1 MPNHKIKVAVVGS
14 TGFVGLEL
22 IYLLS
27 KHPKVKIEYLCSQ
40 SNSGKKI
47 NFFDKRIKKKLPTL
61 VNEKK
66 VKWNNVDV
74 VFLSLPN
81 GKAQNI
87 TKKLFSKFNHLKFI
101 DLSADFRIKK
111 PKIFKKW
118 YSQEHKA
125 KNLIKDAIYSIP
137 EFTEKKIS
145 KYRII
150 SNPGCYATSIQLALK
165 PLIIKRLIKK
175 NSITIDSKSGYSGVG
190 KNFLKKF
197 NSKNFYSS
205 CASYSVYKHRHM
217 AEIDQELK
225 ISNYSFNPHI
235 IPTYRGIISSI
246 YIDVK
251 QNNIAGRFFKILKNF
266 YKKKYFVQI
275 KGLNKNLGTNDVL
288 NTNKCQITV
297 NKSRNSKKIVIFSA
311 IDNLIKGA
319 AGQAIQNMNLLF
331 NLKENKGLR

>member
-1 MPNHKIKVAVVGS
+1 MPNHKIKVAVIGS

-40 SNSGKKI
+40 SNSGRKI
-47 NFFDKRIKKKLPTL
+47 NFFDERIKKKLPTL

-66 VKWNNVDV
+66 IKWNNVDV

-87 TKKLFSKFNHLKFI
+87 IKKLFSKFNHLKFI

-111 PKIFKKW
+111 PQIFKKW
-118 YSQEHKA
+118 YSFEHKA

-165 PLIIKRLIKK
+165 PLLIKRLIKK
-175 NSITIDSKSGYSGVG
+175 NSITIDSKSGYSGAG

-197 NSKNFYSS
+197 NPKNFYSS

-251 QNNIAGRFFKILKNF
+251 QNNIAGRLFKILKNF

-297 NKSRNSKKIVIFSA
+297 NKSRNSKKIIIFSV
-311 IDNLIKGA
+311 IDNLVKGA
-319 AGQAIQNMNLLF
+319 AGQAIQNMNLLC

>member
-1 MPNHKIKVAVVGS
+1 MPKQIIKVAVIGS

-22 IYLLS
+22 VYLLT
-27 KHPKVKIEYLCSQ
+27 KHPKVKIEYLCSK
-40 SNSGKKI
+40 SHPGKKI
-47 NFFDKRIKKKLPTL
+47 NLFDKRIKKRLPNL
-61 VNEKK
+61 INEKK

-81 GKAQNI
+81 GNAQII
-87 TKKLFSKFNHLKFI
+87 TKKLFTKYNHLKFI

-118 YSQEHKA
+118 YLKEHKA
-125 KNLIKDAIYSIP
+125 KGLIKNAIYSIP

-150 SNPGCYATSIQLALK
+150 SNPGCYATSIQLVLK
-165 PLIIKRLIKK
+165 PLLMKKLVKK
-175 NSITIDSKSGYSGVG
+175 NSITIDSKSGYSGAG

-197 NSKNFYSS
+197 DANNFFNS

-217 AEIDQELK
+217 AEIDQELR

-251 QNNIAGRFFKILKNF
+251 NNKIAGKFFKTLKNF
-266 YKKKYFVQI
+266 YKKKIFVQI
-275 KGLNKNLGTNDVL
+275 KGLNKSLGTNNVL
-288 NTNKCQITV
+288 NTNKCQITI
-297 NKSRNSKKIVIFSA
+297 NQSINSKKIIIFSA
-311 IDNLIKGA
+311 IDNLVKGA

-331 NLKENKGLR
+331 NLKENKGLK

>member
-1 MPNHKIKVAVVGS
+1 MPNQMIKVAVIGS

-22 IYLLS
+22 VYLLT
-27 KHPKVKIEYLCSQ
+27 KHPKVKIEYLCSK
-40 SNSGKKI
+40 SHSGKKI
-47 NFFDKRIKKKLPTL
+47 NLFDKRIKKRLPKLI
-61 VNEKK
+61 NEKK

-81 GKAQNI
+81 GNAQII
-87 TKKLFSKFNHLKFI
+87 TKKLFTKYNHLKFI

-118 YSQEHKA
+118 YLKEHKA
-125 KNLIKDAIYSIP
+125 KGLIKNAIYSIP

-150 SNPGCYATSIQLALK
+150 SNPGCYATSIQLVLK
-165 PLIIKRLIKK
+165 PLLMKKLVKK
-175 NSITIDSKSGYSGVG
+175 NSITIDSKSGYSGAG

-197 NSKNFYSS
+197 DANNFFNS

-251 QNNIAGRFFKILKNF
+251 NNKIAGKFFKTLKNF
-266 YKKKYFVQI
+266 YKKKFFVQI
-275 KGLNKNLGTNDVL
+275 KGLNKSLGTNNVL
-288 NTNKCQITV
+288 NTNKCQITI
-297 NKSRNSKKIVIFSA
+297 NQSINSKKIIIFSA
-311 IDNLIKGA
+311 IDNLVKGA

-331 NLKENKGLR
+331 NLKENKGLK